1 MNNEQ
6 DGTNRSTGRLGW
18 GRLLLAALVAAAAAA
33 AANAVVYLLASVA
46 GFISSNVSVGPE
58 GQALNLFAVITASI
72 IGAVGATV
80 VLAVLN
86 LLLRRPVPVFYAVS
100 AVVLLLSFYTPT
112 TIPDAPLVMVLTLE
126 FMHVVAAVVIV
137 SGLTILPRKG

>member
-1 MNNEQ
+1 M
-6 DGTNRSTGRLGW
+6 
-18 GRLLLAALVAAAAAA
+18 
-33 AANAVVYLLASVA
+33 
-46 GFISSNVSVGPE
+46 
-58 GQALNLFAVITASI
+58 NLFAVITASI

-112 TIPDAPLVMVLTLE
+112 TIPGAPLVMVLTLE

-137 SGLTILPRKG
+137 SGLTILPRRG